1 MGQRKEA
8 APEILAAEQ
17 RLVEGVQGGQVLYV
31 GDALVHGPGEV
42 VPVVEAAQD
51 DAGEVD
57 RLHKDAEQGPLDA
70 HHVPPEG
77 RGTGSS
83 VRPPPRPA
91 PSTAV
96 CLRGTAHPVPA
107 SANCKRAA
115 VKNSPL
121 RSLKF

>member
-1 MGQRKEA
+1 MTHRLPLRPSLPHSLRAASLWCFPPKTQRLQNRCVGQRKAA

-51 DAGEVD
+51 DAGDVD
-57 RLHKDAEQGPLDA
+57 RLHKDAEQGALDA

-77 RGTGSS
+77 RGTG
-83 VRPPPRPA
+83 P
-91 PSTAV
+91 
-96 CLRGTAHPVPA
+96 
-107 SANCKRAA
+107 
-115 VKNSPL
+115 
-121 RSLKF
+121 